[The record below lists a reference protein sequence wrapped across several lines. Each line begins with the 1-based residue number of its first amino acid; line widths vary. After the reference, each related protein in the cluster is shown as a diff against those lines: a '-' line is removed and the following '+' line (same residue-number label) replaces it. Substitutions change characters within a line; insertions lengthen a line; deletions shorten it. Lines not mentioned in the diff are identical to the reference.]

1 MKITVEVTPNE
12 IIEMVEKLSKSDKY
26 AETIANRVGHYFEDD
41 FVKKPDNTNT
51 PRFRMNYSH

>member
-1 MKITVEVTPNE
+1 MKITVEIEPNE

-41 FVKKPDNTNT
+41 LVKSPDNTNFR
-51 PRFRMNYSH
+51 PRFRKDY